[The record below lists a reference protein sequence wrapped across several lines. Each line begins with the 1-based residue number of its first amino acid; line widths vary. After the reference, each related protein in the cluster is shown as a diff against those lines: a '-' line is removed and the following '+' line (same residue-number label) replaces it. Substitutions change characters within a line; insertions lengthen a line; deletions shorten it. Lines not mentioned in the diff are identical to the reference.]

1 MKIEEI
7 VHSRLETLPKSEIA
21 DKLGYTSNKKAQEA
35 LKQFTNSEDLHSWLH
50 SGFYDLKYTAFS
62 FFQKL
67 CEIINIDKDIVSQ
80 ALLDDKKY
88 HVELKRFQ
96 NSYIYVNTNFK
107 RKGQPIF
114 ALAFSESRRRLKI
127 PVKNLLFKNEDEI
140 LKSVSDFIVN
150 HYITTKGEI
159 GIWGKTINYVFH
171 LNGNKYNFDI
181 EGNRIYNIDV
191 PETMATLY
199 IK

>member
-7 VHSRLETLPKSEIA
+7 IHLKLETLPKSEIVN
-21 DKLGYTSNKKAQEA
+21 KLGYTSNKKALEA
-35 LKQFTNSEDLHSWLH
+35 LKKFTNSEDLHSWLH
-50 SGFYDLKYTAFS
+50 SGFYDFKYTAFS

-67 CEIINIDKDIVSQ
+67 CEIINIDRDVVNQ
-80 ALLDDKKY
+80 ALIDDKKY

-127 PVKNLLFKNEDEI
+127 PVKNLLFKNEDKI

-150 HYITTKGEI
+150 HYTTTKGDI
-159 GIWGKTINYVFH
+159 GIWGKAVNYVFH
-171 LNGNKYNFDI
+171 HNGNKYNFDI
-181 EGNRIYNIDV
+181 EGNRIYNINV
-191 PETMATLY
+191 PETMATLH